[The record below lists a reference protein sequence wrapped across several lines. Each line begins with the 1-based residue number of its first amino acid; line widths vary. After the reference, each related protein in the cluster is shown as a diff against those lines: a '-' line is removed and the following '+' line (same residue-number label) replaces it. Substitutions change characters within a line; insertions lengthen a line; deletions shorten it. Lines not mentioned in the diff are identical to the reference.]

1 MRDDELRVEVAG
13 LASRLDAMQASLDRN
28 VEATDG
34 LREDVTR
41 LRTEMNGHLP
51 RIDRNVERIFE
62 RLDHDRERLHA
73 YHERSQV
80 QAHEI
85 DTLFEIA
92 GAKADKAGND
102 DAHSRLWLVMR
113 VSLLAIMTGLAGVLI
128 ARVISG

>member
-1 MRDDELRVEVAG
+1 MRDDELRVEVAA
-13 LASRLDAMQASLDRN
+13 LASRLDAVQASLDRN

-34 LREDVTR
+34 LRDDVTR

-73 YHERSQV
+73 FNERSQV

-85 DTLFEIA
+85 DTIFEIA
-92 GAKADKAGND
+92 GAKAYNAAND

-113 VSLLAIMTGLAGVLI
+113 VSILAIVTGLAGVLI